1 MKPIVG
7 DIVLLNDN
15 KTKNISN
22 NSTVDCESID
32 PTSECVE
39 SENLDDSEDAE
50 EKNKHEL
57 KFLTEEDLGNYTI
70 FDVVLPL
77 PGYDVEYPKNIVK
90 DWYKEELEKVGL
102 TLEMPKQRVK

>member
-7 DIVLLNDN
+7 DIVLLNDK
-15 KTKNISN
+15 KTKNTSSN
-22 NSTVDCESID
+22 
-32 PTSECVE
+32 PTSDTETI
-39 SENLDDSEDAE
+39 NPTPDDAE
-50 EKNKHEL
+50 YTEEKCSREI
-57 KFLTEEDLGNYTI
+57 KFLTEEDLDKYTI

-77 PGYDVEYPKNIVK
+77 PGYDIEYPRNEVK